1 MSRTAF
7 DNRDYRYTAS
17 HRYRPLLHRNGY
29 DYAAA
34 SAQERNTLVW
44 LDLQPGDRVQYDFG
58 AREVIP
64 LTVQS
69 VTQHHILAVD
79 DQERTYSFG
88 GVDAPCPGKWDAD
101 PVTVTT
107 RLTKV
112 KVQCGD
118 AGINCPGGCL

>member
-1 MSRTAF
+1 MSRSAF

-17 HRYRPLLHRNGY
+17 HRYRPLLRRNGY
-29 DYAAA
+29 DYEVARAL
-34 SAQERNTLVW
+34 ERDTLVR
-44 LDLQPGDRVQYDFG
+44 LNLQPGDSVLYDFG
-58 AREVIP
+58 AREVVS

-69 VTQHHILAVD
+69 VTPRHILAVD
-79 DQERTYSFG
+79 GQDRRYSFG
-88 GVDAPCPGKWDAD
+88 GMDAPCPGKWDAD

-118 AGINCPGGCL
+118 AGTNCSGGCL